1 MAPQADARPTSVLLD
16 VTDLVE
22 FLERQESVSGVQ
34 RVVAET
40 APLLLTELQATC
52 VFLDRPRGEF
62 VALTESEQDT
72 LVDQGTRSDYRV
84 DAEHLSAVAA
94 STLQR
99 GHAAMSV
106 PISADAVL
114 VFLGALW
121 INDALMLAARAAQ
134 SDGARVVSLLYDLT
148 PIMEAGH
155 TAAVNR
161 LFDRY
166 LNFLIQAVSRVPA
179 ISESSRSDFERYA
192 NVRGH
197 TAPAGRATGLP
208 CGLSPQ
214 EDDRL
219 REERPW
225 PRPYALFV
233 GTVES
238 RKNHLLALHTWRTL
252 INRHGSDDVPDLV
265 CIGRLGWNSGEFLRE
280 YMATKGLGGK
290 VHLLSWSVGDDDL
303 ARFYE
308 HAEFTVYPSN
318 YEGWG
323 LPVSESLAFGKV
335 PVVARNSSLPEAG
348 GSLAVYFDAGNL
360 ESFAEAIELN
370 VLDRERRGELAER
383 IRTSD
388 QKFVTWQDVA
398 HTIAAEVRAAER
410 RVPVFPGVELG
421 REYMLA
427 VGEPAPDEGYA
438 DQYLDHLVR
447 EGLTPMFR
455 QPRSERDFEI
465 VDAAVIGTFGSPQ
478 SWGNEIRPGRHAQF
492 RVTRPVDGPLVLL
505 VSTRAMPG
513 RASIHVAGPGGP
525 VMQDLYL
532 GSVITIP
539 LGGGM
544 KGEPA
549 QATLTVTDA
558 GDSVEG
564 FLGIRSFA
572 VLQESD
578 KDAQIVALEAAA
590 AALRDELDFIQGTR
604 SWKVTAPLRKWKG
617 RGAS

>member
-1 MAPQADARPTSVLLD
+1 MAPQADAKPTSVLLD

-22 FLERQESVSGVQ
+22 FLERRESVSGVQ

-62 VALTESEQDT
+62 VALTESEQGT
-72 LVDQGTRSDYRV
+72 LVDQGARSDSRV
-84 DAEHLSAVAA
+84 DVEHLAVVAA

-99 GHAAMSV
+99 GHEAMSV
-106 PISADAVL
+106 PISADSVL

-134 SDGARVVSLLYDLT
+134 ADGARVVSLLYDLT

-179 ISESSRSDFERYA
+179 ISESSRNDFERYA
-192 NVRGH
+192 IDRGN
-197 TAPAGRATGLP
+197 TAPAGQPTGLP
-208 CGLSPQ
+208 CGLSPR
-214 EDDRL
+214 DGDRP
-219 REERPW
+219 RKERPW

-238 RKNHLLALHTWRTL
+238 RKNHLLALRTWRTL
-252 INRHGSDDVPDLV
+252 IERHGSDEVPDLV

-280 YMATKGLGGK
+280 YMATKGLEGK
-290 VHLLSWSVGDDDL
+290 VHLLSWSVDDDDL
-303 ARFYE
+303 ARFYG

-348 GSLAVYFDAGNL
+348 GRLAVYFDTGNL
-360 ESFAEAIELN
+360 ESFAESIELN
-370 VLDRERRGELAER
+370 VLDRERRLELAER

-388 QKFVTWQDVA
+388 QNFVTWQDVA

-410 RVPVFPGVELG
+410 RVPVFPDVELG

-455 QPRSERDFEI
+455 QPRSERDFET

-513 RASIHVAGPGGP
+513 RASIHAAGPGGP

-539 LGGGM
+539 LGAGM

-572 VLQESD
+572 VVQESD

-590 AALRDELDFIQGTR
+590 AALREELDFIQGTR